1 MFAGINSGLFYLMIH
16 RVKHEIKYVLLGK
29 WTREWALFFAPN
41 GSTSGALCVYVCFV
55 NGKLFKLSSED
66 VWFCICMFL
75 FLFLFGVLLLPLLLL
90 LLSLFLF
97 IMRNSHLDSLQFWCI
112 CFLNDSLLAY
122 FYRIV
127 NCFCSVWFGSFCI
140 QCKWNSH

>member
-16 RVKHEIKYVLLGK
+16 RVKHDIKYVLLEK

-41 GSTSGALCVYVCFV
+41 STSGVVCVYVCFV

-66 VWFCICMFL
+66 VCFCICM
-75 FLFLFGVLLLPLLLL
+75 FLFGVLLLPLL

-97 IMRNSHLDSLQFWCI
+97 IMRNSHLDLLQFLCI
-112 CFLNDSLLAY
+112 CVLNDSLLAY

-140 QCKWNSH
+140 QWKWNSH